1 MIKKIKFHLK
11 KNEALIKDNLILFFA
26 IGTANVLNYFF
37 RFFVGR
43 SLGPE
48 EFGVFEVLLSLI
60 YVIVIPLTAI
70 QTTLSKFVAEFKVKN
85 EDKKIAYLFSKSIKK
100 IGLVGLMVALIF
112 LAVSPILASF
122 LKIEELSPLI
132 IIGVFMTFTFLIP
145 VLRGFLQG
153 LQRFKLLG
161 STFIVESLIKI
172 GFGIP
177 LIYWGFGVN
186 GAIWGF
192 MLGFFLP
199 FLIIFYFVS
208 RLFRSAK
215 EKFESSNIYKYSF
228 PVLIMLVS
236 LTIFYTLDLILVKR
250 FFDPITAGYYA
261 ALSLFG
267 KVIFFASMS
276 ISIVMF
282 PKVSE
287 LNSQNKNTRS
297 LLFKSLLITLILG
310 AIGSLFYYLTPDL
323 VVNLLFGKEYLI
335 IAPLLGFF
343 GIIMTIYSL
352 SYVIAYYNIALQ
364 RLKFLYLLGSF
375 NILELIL
382 IYLFHK
388 TILQVMIS
396 LIIVMVLLFLS
407 LIVYTVKNDKSFN
420 NYPGIQ

>member
-1 MIKKIKFHLK
+1 
-11 KNEALIKDNLILFFA
+11 
-26 IGTANVLNYFF
+26 
-37 RFFVGR
+37 
-43 SLGPE
+43 
-48 EFGVFEVLLSLI
+48 
-60 YVIVIPLTAI
+60 
-70 QTTLSKFVAEFKVKN
+70 
-85 EDKKIAYLFSKSIKK
+85 
-100 IGLVGLMVALIF
+100 
-112 LAVSPILASF
+112 
-122 LKIEELSPLI
+122 
-132 IIGVFMTFTFLIP
+132 
-145 VLRGFLQG
+145 
-153 LQRFKLLG
+153 
-161 STFIVESLIKI
+161 
-172 GFGIP
+172 
-177 LIYWGFGVN
+177 
-186 GAIWGF
+186 
-192 MLGFFLP
+192 
-199 FLIIFYFVS
+199 
-208 RLFRSAK
+208 
-215 EKFESSNIYKYSF
+215 
-228 PVLIMLVS
+228 
-236 LTIFYTLDLILVKR
+236 
-250 FFDPITAGYYA
+250 
-261 ALSLFG
+261 
-267 KVIFFASMS
+267 
-276 ISIVMF
+276 MF

>member
-100 IGLVGLMVALIF
+100 IGLVGLM
-112 LAVSPILASF
+112 SQCF

-228 PVLIMLVS
+228 TVLIMLVS